1 MRHVTDSWAGLAD
14 AVKGI
19 RAELDAAMAE
29 GVGDN
34 VQFEVGPVELEFA
47 VDIQKDAK
55 ADFGVRVWVLSLG
68 AKGGASQGS
77 TNRIKVVLN
86 PKDEHGKQLKIASDR
101 DPAPPER
108 ARPGS

>member
-1 MRHVTDSWAGLAD
+1 MTDSWAGLAD

-29 GVGDN
+29 GVGKN
-34 VQFEVGPVELEFA
+34 VQFEVGPVEMEFA
-47 VDIQKDAK
+47 VDIQKDAT

-68 AKGGASQGS
+68 AKGGANKGS

-86 PKDEHGKQLKIASDR
+86 PKDQHGKQLKISSDR
-101 DPAPPER
+101 DPVPPER
-108 ARPGS
+108 ERAGN

>member
-1 MRHVTDSWAGLAD
+1 MADSWAGLAD

-29 GVGDN
+29 GVGHN

-55 ADFGVRVWVLSLG
+55 ADFGVRIWVVSLG
-68 AKGGASQGS
+68 ASGGAGQGS
-77 TNRIKVVLN
+77 TNRIRVVLN
-86 PKDEHGKQLKIASDR
+86 PKDERGKQLKISSDR

-108 ARPGS
+108 TRAGN

>member
-1 MRHVTDSWAGLAD
+1 MTDTWVGLAD

-19 RAELDAAMAE
+19 RAELNAAMAE
-29 GVGDN
+29 GADDD
-34 VQFEVGPVELEFA
+34 VQFQVGPVELEFA
-47 VDIQKDAK
+47 VDIKKDAK

-68 AKGGASQGS
+68 AKGGVGQNS

-86 PKDEHGKQLKIASDR
+86 PTDAHGRQLKISSDR

-108 ARPGS
+108 KRGSR